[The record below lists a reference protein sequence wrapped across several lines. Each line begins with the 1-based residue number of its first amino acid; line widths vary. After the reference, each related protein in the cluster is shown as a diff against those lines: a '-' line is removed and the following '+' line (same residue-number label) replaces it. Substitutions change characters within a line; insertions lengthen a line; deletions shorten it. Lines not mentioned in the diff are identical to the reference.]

1 MRTITKMISGLLVG
15 SIMMTGQTLAED
27 EGSPYGKY
35 RHSVMEAM
43 KGHIS
48 ALSMLAFGQIDDT
61 GFMQAHADALVEAGA
76 ELDSIFPEDSAE
88 GSHALPEIWAQPDKF
103 AMALEDYKTSSVAM
117 QTAVQ
122 SGDRKAVAGAFKNL
136 GNSCKG
142 CHESFREE
150 HDE

>member
-1 MRTITKMISGLLVG
+1 MRTTAKIISSLLVG
-15 SIMMTGQTLAED
+15 CVLVTGQTLAQD

-48 ALSMLAFGQIDDT
+48 ALSMLAFGQIEDT
-61 GFMQAHADALVEAGA
+61 GFMQAHADALVTAGA
-76 ELDSIFPEDSAE
+76 ELDGIFPQDSAE
-88 GSHALPEIWAQPDKF
+88 GSHALPEIWSQPEKF
-103 AMALEDYKTSSVAM
+103 AAALDDYKTSSIAM